1 VGVAILERAVALDPT
16 VDHYTGAMV
25 LASYHA
31 RSNMAELDV
40 AKKLLDDAM
49 AKTQGGALL
58 IPYTYAIRYA
68 CAKGDAALYQS
79 MLSKVVDAKDPDP
92 DVRLQ
97 NAVAKRAARRWLGKH
112 RAKDQCG
119 IDLGGTASSTS
130 EASPA
135 PVSPAAP
142 STPEPAAPAE
152 TKPAKPAKPEHPH
165 KPTAM
170 APKPAEP
177 SGH

>member
-1 VGVAILERAVALDPT
+1 MA
-16 VDHYTGAMV
+16 

-31 RSNMAELDV
+31 RSNMAELDQ
-40 AKKLLDDAM
+40 AKKLLDEAIE
-49 AKTQGGALL
+49 KTHGGALL
-58 IPYTYAIRYA
+58 LQYTYAVRYA

-79 MLSKVVDAKDPDP
+79 MLGKVVDAKDPDP

-119 IDLGGTASSTS
+119 IDLGGSTTSSNS
-130 EASPA
+130 DAA
-135 PVSPAAP
+135 PPPPPPAAAP
-142 STPEPAAPAE
+142 QAPEPPPPAE
-152 TKPAKPAKPEHPH
+152 TKPAKPEKKEHPH

-170 APKPAEP
+170 APKPAP
-177 SGH
+177 STSH